1 MSVTVLDHLPD
12 PSCLERA
19 GRASAVLDAVLCPEW
34 ELRYYSY
41 DPAWDVPKGQRLVSM
56 RDGSG
61 DGWFLLVTPT
71 WAALKGLAHERLS
84 HCRSAGDLLGDLPE
98 PLRADFG
105 EEPAF
110 TMSHATYLGWWDAS
124 SRSWTVR
131 SGGEHDGAGE
141 HLEVVLGGAEKY
153 QVWAQEY
160 HETSVDLG
168 LVRKVFRGERL
179 TRDEVSRLN
188 PSADP
193 DEVLLALVEIQGE
206 DRRPDS

>member
-1 MSVTVLDHLPD
+1 MSLTVLDRLPE
-12 PSCLERA
+12 PSSLERA
-19 GRASAVLDAVLCPEW
+19 GRAVAVLDAVLCPEW
-34 ELRYYSY
+34 EYRYYSY
-41 DPAWDVPKGQRLVSM
+41 DPAWDVSKGQRLVSM

-61 DGWFLLVTPT
+61 DEWFLLLTPT

-84 HCRSAGDLLGDLPE
+84 HCRSAGELLGDLPE
-98 PLRADFG
+98 ALRADFG

-110 TMSHATYLGWWDAS
+110 TITHATYLGWWDDG

-131 SGGEHDGAGE
+131 SGGAHDGAEE
-141 HLEVVLGGAEKY
+141 HLEVVLGGPEKY

-160 HETSVDLG
+160 YETSVDLG
-168 LVRKVFRGERL
+168 LVQKVFCEERL

-193 DEVLLALVEIQGE
+193 DEVLQALVEIQGV